1 MLNDGQIITAVEA
14 EAELALGFRDEIS
27 RKRRILLDYYNTEPF
42 GDEVKGR
49 SRYVSPDVANTVEW
63 MLPSILR
70 VFTQGRHVGKF
81 EADLPDNDDE
91 ANQKTELTNYV
102 FMRQNDG
109 TLTLYNMFKDALLQ
123 FLGVVKVAWITPK
136 VVTEEKYSG
145 LSQDEYD
152 KLKGDK
158 ETEIE
163 EFTASE
169 TLQGTI
175 YDATVKR
182 TTEEGKVDYLNIP
195 GEEFLINRNA
205 RDFVDPR
212 FIGHRT
218 EHTTRSDLI
227 EMGFDKE
234 VVNALPKDGRHRRT
248 EAKFARSKQVL
259 GTGDNNPTT
268 SKANDLITL
277 LECYPKLDID
287 EDGIAERWQIFI
299 AGHKVL
305 EKKKWDQHP
314 FAVVVPTPMP
324 HVAIGTCPAEQAADF
339 QLVKSVLV
347 RNALD
352 NIYNTNWNRMVHNE
366 RVDLD
371 DLFTSRPGGGIGV
384 TGEGPVQ
391 DAIFPLIQETQVAEI
406 LGAIEFMDGA
416 LETRSGVN
424 RHNQGVDADSLNK
437 TATGFRGMRDDSM
450 QRIELIARLFASTG
464 VRQIFRLTAA
474 LLSKHQ
480 DTAMQIKVTGEP
492 MEIDPTAWRENLD
505 VHVEVGL
512 GTGDRNEKITN
523 LSFILQDQAQL
534 IASGSVLTD
543 DAKRYNVYEKLIT
556 EIGLKDT
563 SLYYNDP
570 DDDQQTLMAENQQLK
585 QMVEVM
591 QQQANPLAEAE
602 IIKQQGTLARVDSE
616 QMNDMRIKILELT
629 EKQRQFNAILQKDL
643 TELEL
648 VHDQNVPGAAI

>member
-1 MLNDGQIITAVEA
+1 MLSDSEIITMVEA

-49 SRYVSPDVANTVEW
+49 SRWVSPDVANTVEW

-70 VFTQGRHVGKF
+70 VFTQGRHVGRF
-81 EADLPDNDDE
+81 EADLPDNDEE
-91 ANQKTELTNYV
+91 ATQKTELTNYV

-123 FLGVVKVAWITPK
+123 FLGVVKVAWITEK
-136 VVTEEKYSG
+136 VVTEEKYDG
-145 LSQDEYD
+145 LSQDEFD
-152 KLKGDK
+152 KLKADK
-158 ETEIE
+158 ETKIE
-163 EFTASE
+163 DFEQSE
-169 TLQGTI
+169 TLQGPTFK
-175 YDATVKR
+175 ATVKR
-182 TTEEGKVDYLNIP
+182 TTEKGKVNYLGIP
-195 GEEFLINRNA
+195 GEEFLINRDA
-205 RDFVDPR
+205 RDFVGPR

-227 EMGFDKE
+227 EMGFNKK
-234 VVNALPKDGRHRRT
+234 VVNALPKDGKHRRT
-248 EAKFARSKQVL
+248 EATFARRRQVL
-259 GTGDNNPTT
+259 GTGENNPTT
-268 SKANDLITL
+268 SAANDIITL

-299 AGHKVL
+299 AGHKIL
-305 EKKKWDQHP
+305 QKELWDQHP
-314 FAVVVPTPMP
+314 FAVAVPVPMP

-339 QLVKSVLV
+339 QLVKSVLG
-347 RNALD
+347 RNGLD
-352 NIYNTNWNRMVHNE
+352 NIYNTNWNRMVYNE

-371 DLFTSRPGGGIGV
+371 DLFTARPGGGIGV
-384 TGEGPVQ
+384 EGAGPVQ
-391 DAIFPLIQETQVAEI
+391 DAIFPLVQDSQIDGI
-406 LGAIEFMDGA
+406 LLAIEAMDGA
-416 LETRSGVN
+416 LEQRTGVN
-424 RHNQGVDADSLNK
+424 RHNQGIDADSLNK
-437 TATGFRGMRDDSM
+437 TATGFKGMRDDSM

-480 DTAMQIKVTGEP
+480 DTAMHIKVTGAP

-505 VHVEVGL
+505 VHVDVGL
-512 GTGDRNEKITN
+512 GSGDRNEKITN

-534 IASGSVLTD
+534 IAEGSLLSD
-543 DAKRYNVYEKLIT
+543 DGKRYNTRKKLIT

-563 SLYYNDP
+563 DLYYNDP
-570 DDDQQTLMAENQQLK
+570 DDDQQTLLAENQQLTK
-585 QMVEVM
+585 LVEQM

-602 IIKQQGTLARVDSE
+602 MVKAQASIAQTDAKII
-616 QMNDMRIKILELT
+616 NDMRLEIMKLT
-629 EKQRQFNAILQKDL
+629 EKQREFDLTLRKDL

-648 VHDQNVPGAAI
+648 VHTEEVPGSAV